1 MNYFFEL
8 LKDRKNQVDDQLLD
22 TLESLSDINC
32 FNSFM
37 RDCKTSHDEV
47 ETYKVLTIKSNKIPE
62 HKSVKGKD
70 NIFGNP
76 TPNPLFDMKMKKPT
90 KTVIKQ

>member
-1 MNYFFEL
+1 
-8 LKDRKNQVDDQLLD
+8 VDDQLLD
-22 TLESLSDINC
+22 TLESLCDINC

-37 RDCKTSHDEV
+37 KDCKRSHDEV

-62 HKSVKGKD
+62 HKSIKSKD

-76 TPNPLFDMKMKKPT
+76 SANPLFETKMKKPS
-90 KTVIKQ
+90 KPAPKQ